1 MVISF
6 RNKKKKNMKKEY
18 MIPQMEV
25 VKIQQQSHL
34 LAGSAGAHNLTN
46 TDGFV
51 WTNGLDEDDN

>member
-1 MVISF
+1 
-6 RNKKKKNMKKEY
+6 
-18 MIPQMEV
+18 MEV

-34 LAGSAGAHNLTN
+34 LAGSVGASSLNS